1 MPLNLGTI
9 MQGKWLPIHLI
20 SGGLVIELEL
30 DDYGVAFAE
39 TGPYIITDVHLLA
52 NLHEI
57 DSSLANSYASH
68 VLRGV
73 PCISTTAA

>member
-1 MPLNLGTI
+1 M
-9 MQGKWLPIHLI
+9 
-20 SGGLVIELEL
+20 IEAEL

-39 TGPYIITDVHLLA
+39 SGQYSITGVNLLG

-68 VLRGV
+68 ALRGG
-73 PCISTTAA
+73 PCTSITLQW